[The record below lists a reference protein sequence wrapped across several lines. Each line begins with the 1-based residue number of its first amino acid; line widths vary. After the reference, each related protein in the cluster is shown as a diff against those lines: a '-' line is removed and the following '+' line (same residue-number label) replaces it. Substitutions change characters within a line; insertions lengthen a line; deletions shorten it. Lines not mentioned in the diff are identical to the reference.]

1 MRGMP
6 FEESDG
12 SINGLIDT
20 SPGAGGLSDLGKPS
34 ENNLFGRGDDVA
46 KRVEVGEHSSR
57 TLEKSWVFQNCD
69 LDDNFHNYGHANP
82 NRRTT
87 FLESPCA

>member
-1 MRGMP
+1 MREMP

-20 SPGAGGLSDLGKPS
+20 SPGAGGLNHLDRPLQ
-34 ENNLFGRGDDVA
+34 NNLFGLGDGVA

-57 TLEKSWVFQNCD
+57 TLGKS
-69 LDDNFHNYGHANP
+69 
-82 NRRTT
+82 
-87 FLESPCA
+87 